1 MTKRNEWIAI
11 LQKCLEDFVRDF
23 PKNVEQAKKDYTEKV
38 KQITGTAMETAKR
51 QAGHINNNISSILV
65 GLNAIESP
73 TAMEVTCLSENLAG
87 MYYYTDRKL
96 ASMASKVGLKAHY
109 RPEVG
114 ESLKL
119 IKQIE
124 DKTTNFIKEYTGK
137 ENLDIVL
144 VEIAEIAKKL

>member
-1 MTKRNEWIAI
+1 MKRNEWIAI
-11 LQKCLEDFVRDF
+11 LQKCLEGFIRDF
-23 PKNVEQAKKDYTEKV
+23 PEDKEQTREECIKKV
-38 KQITGTAMETAKR
+38 KQITGTAMETVKR

-87 MYYYTDRKL
+87 MYYYVDRKL
-96 ASMASKVGLKAHY
+96 AAMASRTELKAHY
-109 RPEVG
+109 RPEIN

-124 DKTTNFIKEYTGK
+124 DKATNFIKKYTGK
-137 ENLDIVL
+137 ENLNIVL
-144 VEIAEIAKKL
+144 TEILEIGKKL

>member
-1 MTKRNEWIAI
+1 MMKRNEWIAI
-11 LQKCLEDFVRDF
+11 LQKCLEDFIRDF
-23 PKNVEQAKKDYTEKV
+23 PEGKEQARERCIKKIKE
-38 KQITGTAMETAKR
+38 ITGTAMETAKR
-51 QAGHINNNISSILV
+51 QAGHINNSISSILV

-87 MYYYTDRKL
+87 MYYYVDRKL
-96 ASMASKVGLKAHY
+96 AAMASKVGLKARY

-124 DKTTNFIKEYTGK
+124 DKATNFVEHYTGK
-137 ENLDIVL
+137 ESLDDAIMEML
-144 VEIAEIAKKL
+144 MIAKRL